1 MTISR
6 SKFLVGAAS
15 MAALS
20 ALPAAAFAQQN
31 GRRPKYVIL
40 VDWDGFDP
48 DYIGRVPTPNLD
60 ALASRGSLST
70 VSGTYHTIS
79 NPSRASMST
88 GAYPEVHD
96 NAAYIYDPVTNRA
109 QGQSR
114 FLAAETIAEVLAD
127 EGKTMASV
135 QWYMV
140 QNHGV
145 TYGDPEHLYVQPGGP
160 FEKRVDAAIEIL
172 NQRPVDSGGRMVT
185 VPKIP
190 DFLAVYSS
198 DLDSVGHQNGAE
210 SPVVDATLAE
220 SDRQLGRLVQ
230 ATKDVGIYGEVAWL
244 LTSDHGMTS
253 WNRTLIPQVLATVTS
268 AGYVPEIV
276 TPGRS
281 PAPETEVIIVPNGVR
296 IGDFTLR
303 GDAATPEAKQKIK
316 TALEGMQEIERV
328 LVESD
333 LDALHASDKL
343 GDLVVEARPPWGFA
357 LSEPESGEFRG
368 SHSSLAEIQVP
379 LLLAGAGVRR
389 GAPPKEAGLVDVAPT
404 IAHLLGVRP
413 PADAQGRAL
422 TESLGVPAFGK

>member
-1 MTISR
+1 MRFSR
-6 SKFLVGAAS
+6 RKFLAGAAS
-15 MAALS
+15 LAVLGV
-20 ALPAAAFAQQN
+20 LPAAAFAG
-31 GRRPKYVIL
+31 GRRPKHVIL

-48 DYIGRVPTPNLD
+48 DYLGRVPTPNLD
-60 ALASRGSLST
+60 SLASRGSLST
-70 VSGTYHTIS
+70 IRGTYHTIS

-96 NAAYIYDPVTNRA
+96 NAAYIYDPSTNRA

-114 FLAAETIAEVLAD
+114 FLAAETIAETLAA
-127 EGKTMASV
+127 EGKTLASV

-140 QNHGV
+140 QDHGA
-145 TYGDPEHLYVQPGGP
+145 TYGDPEHLYVQPGGS
-160 FEKRVDAAIEIL
+160 FDNRVDAAIEIL
-172 NQRPVDSGGRMVT
+172 NQRPVDSGGQMVT

-190 DFLAVYSS
+190 DFMAVYSS
-198 DLDSVGHQNGAE
+198 DLDGAGHENGAE

-220 SDRQLGRLVQ
+220 SDRQLGRLIQ
-230 ATKDVGIYGEVAWL
+230 ATKDVGIYGEVAWM

-253 WNRTLIPQVLATVTS
+253 WDRTLMPQVLATITA

-303 GDAATPEAKQKIK
+303 GKAATPEAKQELRA
-316 TALEGMQEIERV
+316 ALEGMAEIQRV
-328 LVESD
+328 FDDSD
-333 LDALHASDKL
+333 LDALRASEKL
-343 GDLVVEARPPWGFA
+343 GDLVAEAKPPWGFV
-357 LSEPESGEFRG
+357 LSEPEPGQERG
-368 SHSSLAEIQVP
+368 SHSSLSEIELP

-389 GAPPKEAGLVDVAPT
+389 GVPPKDADLTDVAPT

-422 TESLGVPAFGK
+422 TEALGAPGPRD

>member
-1 MTISR
+1 MEISR
-6 SKFLVGAAS
+6 RKFLVGAAS
-15 MAALS
+15 LMALS
-20 ALPAAAFAQQN
+20 ALPAVALAQ

-40 VDWDGFDP
+40 VDWDGLDP
-48 DYIGRVPTPNLD
+48 DYLSRVPTPNLD

-70 VSGTYHTIS
+70 ISGTYHTIS

-88 GAYPEVHD
+88 GAYPETHD
-96 NAAYIYDPVTNRA
+96 NAAYVYDPATNRA
-109 QGQSR
+109 QDQSR
-114 FLAAETIAEVLAD
+114 FLAAETIAQVLAA
-127 EGKTMASV
+127 EGKTLASV

-140 QNHGV
+140 QNYGAA
-145 TYGDPEHLYVQPGGP
+145 YGDPEHLYVQPGGK

-172 NQRPVDSGGRMVT
+172 NQRPVDSGGTLVT

-198 DLDSVGHQNGAE
+198 DLDSAGHENGAE
-210 SPVVDATLAE
+210 SPVVDAALAE

-253 WNRTLIPQVLATVTS
+253 WNKTLIPQVLATVTA

-281 PAPETEVIIVPNGVR
+281 PKPETEVIIVPNGVR

-303 GDAATPEAKQKIK
+303 GDAATPEAREKIK
-316 TALEGMQEIERV
+316 AALKGMAEIERV
-328 LVESD
+328 LDEPD
-333 LDALHASDKL
+333 LDALHASEKL
-343 GDLVVEARPPWGFA
+343 GDLVAEARPPWGFA
-357 LSEPESGEFRG
+357 LSEPEPGQFRG
-368 SHSSLAEIQVP
+368 SHSSLSEIELP

-389 GAPPKEAGLVDVAPT
+389 DAPPQDAGLVDVAPT

-413 PADAQGRAL
+413 PAQAQGRAL
-422 TESLGVPAFGK
+422 TESLGVPGTRG

>member
-6 SKFLVGAAS
+6 RKFLAGAAS
-15 MAALS
+15 LMALS
-20 ALPAAAFAQQN
+20 ALPAVALAQS
-31 GRRPKYVIL
+31 RRPKYVIL

-48 DYIGRVPTPNLD
+48 DYLGRVPTPSLD

-70 VSGTYHTIS
+70 ISGTYHTIS

-88 GAYPEVHD
+88 GAYPETHD
-96 NAAYIYDPVTNRA
+96 NAAYIYDPATNRA

-114 FLAAETIAEVLAD
+114 FLAAETIAQVLAA
-127 EGKTMASV
+127 EGKTLASV

-140 QNHGV
+140 QNYGA
-145 TYGDPEHLYVQPGGP
+145 TYGDPEHLYVQPGGK

-172 NQRPVDSGGRMVT
+172 NQRPVDSGGKQVT

-198 DLDSVGHQNGAE
+198 DLDDAGHNNGAE

-230 ATKDVGIYGEVAWL
+230 ATKDIGIYGEVAWL

-253 WNRTLIPQVLATVTS
+253 WNKTLIPQVLATITA
-268 AGYVPEIV
+268 AGYTPEIV

-281 PAPETEVIIVPNGVR
+281 PKPETEVIIVPNGVR

-303 GDAATPEAKQKIK
+303 GDAATPGAKEKIK
-316 TALEGMQEIERV
+316 AALEGMAEIERV
-328 LVESD
+328 FDDAD
-333 LDALHASDKL
+333 LDALHASEKL
-343 GDLVVEARPPWGFA
+343 GDLVAEARPPWGFA
-357 LSEPESGEFRG
+357 LSEPEPGKERG
-368 SHSSLAEIQVP
+368 SHSSLSEIELP

-389 GAPPKEAGLVDVAPT
+389 DAPPQEAGLIDIAPT

-413 PADAQGRAL
+413 PAQAQGRAL
-422 TESLGVPAFGK
+422 TESLGAPGPRG

>member
-1 MTISR
+1 MRRVSR
-6 SKFLVGAAS
+6 RDFLVGTAAL
-15 MAALS
+15 AALS
-20 ALPAAAFAQQN
+20 AMPAMAFAE
-31 GRRPKYVIL
+31 GRLPKYVIL
-40 VDWDGFDP
+40 VDWDGLDP
-48 DYIGRVPTPNLD
+48 DYLGRVPTPNLD
-60 ALASRGSLST
+60 SLASRGSLST
-70 VSGTYHTIS
+70 IRGTYHTIS

-96 NAAYIYDPVTNRA
+96 NAAYVYDPAANRA

-114 FLAAETIAEVLAD
+114 FLAAETIAQVLAA
-127 EGKTMASV
+127 EGKTLASV

-140 QNHGV
+140 QNYGA
-145 TYGDPEHLYVQPGGP
+145 TYGDPEHLYVQPGGT

-172 NQRPVDSGGRMVT
+172 NQRPVNSGGRMVT
-185 VPKIP
+185 VPKVP
-190 DFLAVYSS
+190 DFMAVYSS
-198 DLDSVGHQNGAE
+198 DLDGAGHNNGAE

-253 WNRTLIPQVLATVTS
+253 WDRTLIPQVLATVTA

-281 PAPETEVIIVPNGVR
+281 PAPATGVIIVPNGVR

-303 GDAATPEAKQKIK
+303 GSAATAEAKGTIK
-316 TALEGMQEIERV
+316 AALERMEEIERV
-328 LVESD
+328 LDEPD
-333 LDALHASDKL
+333 LDALHASEKL
-343 GDLVVEARPPWGFA
+343 GDLVAEAKPPWGFA
-357 LSEPESGEFRG
+357 LSEPDPGKERG
-368 SHSSLAEIQVP
+368 SHSSLSEIELP

-389 GAPPKEAGLVDVAPT
+389 GAPPEDADLTDVAPT
-404 IAHLLGVRP
+404 IAHLLNVRP

-422 TESLGVPAFGK
+422 TESLGAPGPRG

>member
-6 SKFLVGAAS
+6 RKFLAGAAS
-15 MAALS
+15 LMALS
-20 ALPAAAFAQQN
+20 ALPAVALAQS
-31 GRRPKYVIL
+31 GRPKYVIL

-48 DYIGRVPTPNLD
+48 DYLGRVPTPSLD

-70 VSGTYHTIS
+70 ISGTYHTIS

-88 GAYPEVHD
+88 GAYPETHD
-96 NAAYIYDPVTNRA
+96 NAAYIYDPATNRA

-114 FLAAETIAEVLAD
+114 FLAAETIAQVLAA
-127 EGKTMASV
+127 EGKTLASV

-140 QNHGV
+140 QNYGA
-145 TYGDPEHLYVQPGGP
+145 TYGDPEHLYVQPGGK

-172 NQRPVDSGGRMVT
+172 NQRPVDSGGKQVT

-198 DLDSVGHQNGAE
+198 DLDDAGHNNGAE

-230 ATKDVGIYGEVAWL
+230 ATKDIGIYGEVAWL

-253 WNRTLIPQVLATVTS
+253 WNKTLIPQVLATITA
-268 AGYVPEIV
+268 AGYTPEIV

-281 PAPETEVIIVPNGVR
+281 PKPETEVIIVPNGVR

-303 GDAATPEAKQKIK
+303 GDAATPGAKEKIK
-316 TALEGMQEIERV
+316 AALEGMAEIERV
-328 LVESD
+328 FDDAD
-333 LDALHASDKL
+333 LDALHASEKL
-343 GDLVVEARPPWGFA
+343 GDLVAEARPPWGFA
-357 LSEPESGEFRG
+357 LSEPEPGKERG
-368 SHSSLAEIQVP
+368 SHSSLSEIELP

-389 GAPPKEAGLVDVAPT
+389 GAPPQEAGLIDIAPT

-413 PADAQGRAL
+413 PAQAQGRAL
-422 TESLGVPAFGK
+422 TESLGASGPRG